1 MVSKKQVKEGT
12 KMSRPN
18 LQIALD
24 HNDLE
29 HALGDVM
36 KVGDVVDIIEVGT
49 ILCLQEGQK
58 AICCIHS
65 IFPDKKLVADTKC
78 ADAGGTVARNV
89 ANAGAD
95 WMTVICCATMPTMK
109 AAQKEIG
116 ELQVELYGNWTFE
129 QAKDWYNI
137 GIRQV
142 IYHQSRD
149 ALLSGEAWGE
159 KDLSK
164 VSKLIELG
172 FNVSVTGG
180 LNPNTLQLFEGID
193 VYTFIAGRG
202 ITAAEDPMKAAQCF
216 KDEIIR
222 IWG

>member
-1 MVSKKQVKEGT
+1 
-12 KMSRPN
+12 MSRPN

-58 AICCIHS
+58 AIRCIRNM
-65 IFPDKKLVADTKC
+65 FPDKKLVADTKC
-78 ADAGGTVARNV
+78 ADAGGTVASNV
-89 ANAGAD
+89 AKAGAD
-95 WMTVICCATMPTMK
+95 WMTVICCATIPTME

-129 QAKDWYNI
+129 QAMDWHNI

-149 ALLSGEAWGE
+149 ALLSGETWGE

-164 VSKLIELG
+164 IKKLIELG

-180 LNPNTLQLFEGID
+180 LNPHTLHLFEGID
-193 VYTFIAGRG
+193 VYTFITGRG
-202 ITAAEDPMKAAQCF
+202 ITAANDPMKAAQNF